1 MDRLFT
7 ILIKKLFIMAII
19 TLIFVDNSYAQQ
31 QCHQEVIVKN
41 PSGDL
46 SYGRVSKDSTEVG
59 DEWFGPDALVIDSKG
74 NIYVGDYL
82 NYRILKFSKK
92 GKFLLSFNL
101 QPPKRHPLGEKKGIG
116 LSMIGVG
123 HYFPDIA
130 VDKKDNVYLLNF
142 FESRVEVYT
151 PEGHFI
157 KFINYSNDEILGS
170 KRTRAVKKINI
181 DVHGDIYLYTPTV
194 GGGVY
199 LPDGYLKSKGILVDA
214 QGRGKVN
221 FDEKEMVDYN
231 GFYYEV
237 DFKKLELIIKD
248 KNNSIIKRCTNARI
262 ADAPITGIV
271 YKTDK
276 KGNIYTFDYYQG
288 TLDVIKII
296 PFKEKKK

>member
-7 ILIKKLFIMAII
+7 ILIKKIFVMAII

-31 QCHQEVIVKN
+31 QCRQEVIVKN
-41 PSGDL
+41 PPGDL
-46 SYGRVSKDSTEVG
+46 AYGWPDNEE
-59 DEWFGPDALVIDSKG
+59 DWFGPSALAIDSKG
-74 NIYVGDYL
+74 NIYIGDYV

-92 GKFLLSFNL
+92 GNLLLNFKL
-101 QPPKRHPLGEKKGIG
+101 QSPARFPLKKVPGTSK
-116 LSMIGVG
+116 LAS

-142 FESRVEVYT
+142 SESRVEVYA

-157 KFINYSNDEILGS
+157 KFINYSDEEIMGGKS
-170 KRTRAVKKINI
+170 TRAVANINI
-181 DVHGDIYLYTPTV
+181 DVQGNIYLYRPTV

-199 LPDGYLKSKGILVDA
+199 SPNGNLKRKGILVDD
-214 QGRGKVN
+214 QRRGKLN

-237 DFKKLELIIKD
+237 DLKKLELIIRD
-248 KNNSIIKRCTNARI
+248 KNNVIVKRCNNIRI
-262 ADAPITGIV
+262 ADAPGIGLV

-288 TLDVIKII
+288 TLDVIKIS
-296 PFKEKKK
+296 PF